1 MLKIETNSDMEHIS
15 HTLDLSDIH
24 QTYLIRYRTVP
35 PNMVKCELAL
45 DVSNVTSVVYR
56 IFV

>member
-35 PNMVKCELAL
+35 PNMVKCEIAL
-45 DVSNVTSVVYR
+45 DVSNATSVAYR